1 MSFYLSDVYTLIL
14 VIFILALA
22 LINKSR
28 RSQFRLLIELPLN
41 QKYNVRY
48 SRLNITL
55 SSLIF
60 FLFSVFIF
68 ALSVSFLTFNKFNKL
83 EFIDFLKIFFIS
95 CIFFQIKWVMILLSG
110 FLFDMIELSKK
121 YVNDSFNSNLF
132 LGIFFLPIISFLSFT
147 YNGNLILNFS
157 VYISYLYLILYVFLK
172 LLLLFRL
179 KVFKLRLIFYNILY
193 LCLVELFPYISF
205 MKYILSSI

>member
-14 VIFILALA
+14 VIFILTLS

-28 RSQFRLLIELPLN
+28 KNHFRLLIELPFN
-41 QKYNVRY
+41 QKYNLKY

-55 SSLIF
+55 SSFIF

-68 ALSVSFLTFNKFNKL
+68 ALSVSFLSFNKFNKL

-95 CIFFQIKWVMILLSG
+95 CIFLQVKWIMVLSFG
-110 FLFDMIELSKK
+110 FLFDKIELSKK
-121 YVNDSFNSNLF
+121 YINDSFNSNLF
-132 LGIFFLPIISFLSFT
+132 LGIFFLPIILFLSFT

-157 VYISYLYLILYVFLK
+157 IYIGYLYLIFYAFLK

-179 KVFKLRLIFYNILY
+179 KVFKLGLIFYNILY
-193 LCLVELFPYISF
+193 LCVVELFPYISF
-205 MKYILSSI
+205 MKYILGSN